1 MANLN
6 FDQYIQDKTVTKPG
20 LADELE
26 KVDRALEIAYQ
37 IYTLRKEKSL
47 TQSQLAKKIKVSQSN
62 IARIESADY
71 NHYTMK
77 TLHKVAKGLG
87 ADLNIFINEPQQ
99 TVKLVTAFKS
109 CPVFQTF
116 ALPHIS
122 GGYFISGGLT
132 LNSEDLLNLP
142 TQHEDISRLSFESIS
157 QEAEVNK
164 YYYQT
169 L

>member
-1 MANLN
+1 MTDLN
-6 FDQYIQDKTVTKPG
+6 FDRYIQDKINRKPG

-37 IYTLRKEKSL
+37 IYTLRKEKGL
-47 TQSQLAKKIKVSQSN
+47 TQTQLAKRIKVSQSN
-62 IARIESADY
+62 IARIENADY

-109 CPVFQTF
+109 NPNLQSFVSS
-116 ALPHIS
+116 HIS
-122 GGYFISGGLT
+122 GSYFISGGLT
-132 LNSEDLLNLP
+132 FNSEDLFSLE
-142 TQHEDISRLSFESIS
+142 TSHEYVSRFNTESNS
-157 QEAEVNK
+157 HEAEVNK
-164 YYYQT
+164 YFYQT
-169 L
+169 V

>member
-1 MANLN
+1 MVNLS
-6 FDQYIQDKTVTKPG
+6 FDRYIQDKTLTKPN

-37 IYTLRKEKSL
+37 IYTLRKEKGL
-47 TQSQLAKKIKVSQSN
+47 TQTQLAKKIKVSQSN

-87 ADLNIFINEPQQ
+87 VDLNIFINEPQQ
-99 TVKLVTAFKS
+99 TVKLVSAFKS
-109 CPVFQTF
+109 TPVLQSF
-116 ALPHIS
+116 AYPHIS
-122 GGYFISGGLT
+122 GEYFMSSGFT
-132 LNSEDLLNLP
+132 LNSEDLFSLK
-142 TQHEDISRLSFESIS
+142 TKDDDISQVNVDSVS
-157 QEAEVNK
+157 QETEANK
-164 YYYQT
+164 YFYQT